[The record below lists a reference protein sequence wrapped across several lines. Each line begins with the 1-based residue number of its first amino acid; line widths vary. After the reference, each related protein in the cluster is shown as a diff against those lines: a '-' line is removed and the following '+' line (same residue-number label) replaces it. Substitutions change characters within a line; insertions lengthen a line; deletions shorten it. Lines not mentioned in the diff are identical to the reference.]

1 MSSQE
6 DMSTQQVQTKDVSIY
21 VNGRERT
28 VEKREYTFDEVVRWA
43 YPNPKPG
50 PDFEYT
56 LTYSKGPD
64 DKKEGTL
71 VAGQSVKVKEDMV
84 FNVYETNKS

>member
-1 MSSQE
+1 MENQE
-6 DMSTQQVQTKDVSIY
+6 SATAQQEKTKDVTIY
-21 VNGRERT
+21 VNGRPRT

-43 YPNPKPG
+43 YANPRPG

-56 LTYSKGPD
+56 VTYSKGPD
-64 DKKEGTL
+64 GKKEGTL
-71 VAGQSVKVKEDMV
+71 VAGQTIKVKEDMV